1 MLAKMA
7 WRNLW
12 RRKRRTLITALS
24 VAFGIFLAVTFTASG
39 DYAYTNMIN
48 SSAKMGFGH
57 VTVEPKGYNDNPSL
71 QKKISDAGD
80 VRAKA
85 LATPGVNEA
94 MERINGMAMFA
105 TASKSIGGMFI
116 AIDPKQENPE
126 TNIFIK
132 SLVDGKLFEGT
143 TGKGVL
149 VGQKMMEKLHLRI
162 GKKLVYTTTD
172 VDGEIVSE
180 MARVT
185 GVFKTGVSEVD
196 RSVIILPIDKVRQML
211 RYDRNDA
218 TMVSIMIDDQRHA
231 GQLAK
236 TIEKAI
242 DGSGRET
249 LTWGDTQADIAG
261 IIAID
266 SSINYSFQFLV
277 GLMIA
282 AGILNTILMSV
293 LERKHEFGVMMAIGM
308 SAMRLF
314 SLVLLESVWL
324 GIMGLILGVIITS
337 PWFWYMANF
346 GIDLSALIEE
356 GADIGGVLVDPV
368 MKFRLYKESAFWILT
383 GVFSL
388 TMVAGL
394 YPAWK
399 AGRAPPVD
407 SLKSI

>member
-24 VAFGIFLAVTFTASG
+24 VAFGILLAVTFTASG

-57 VTVEPKGYNDNPSL
+57 VTVEPAGYNDNPSL
-71 QKKISDAGD
+71 QKRISDSSQI
-80 VRAKA
+80 RASA

-94 MERINGMAMFA
+94 MVRINGMAMFA
-105 TASKSIGGMFI
+105 TASKSVGGMFI
-116 AIDPKQENPE
+116 AIDPKQENLE
-126 TNIFIK
+126 ANIFIK
-132 SLVDGKLFEGT
+132 SLIDGKLFEGT
-143 TGKGVL
+143 DGKGVL
-149 VGQKMMEKLHLRI
+149 VGQKMMEKLHLGI

-185 GVFKTGVSEVD
+185 GIFKTGVSEVD
-196 RSVIILPIDKVRQML
+196 RSVIILPIDKVRKML
-211 RYDRNDA
+211 RYDPDDA
-218 TMVSIMIDDQRHA
+218 TLVSIMIDDQRHA
-231 GQLAK
+231 PELAK
-236 TIEKAI
+236 IIEKTI

-261 IIAID
+261 IIAVD

-308 SAMRLF
+308 SAGRLF
-314 SLVLLESVWL
+314 SLVLMESVWL
-324 GIMGLILGVIITS
+324 GIMGLILGVIITT

-346 GIDLSALIEE
+346 GIDLSSLIEE

-394 YPAWK
+394 YPAWR

-407 SLKSI
+407 SLKSV